1 MAILKKI
8 VRKIKGWKTVIFSVL
23 LGILGVAETARWAD
37 ILPKEKV
44 GIILI
49 VIGIIGVILRA
60 FTTGSIGQK

>member
-8 VRKIKGWKTVIFSVL
+8 VKKIKGWKTVIFSVL
-23 LGILGVAETARWAD
+23 LGILGVVETARWAD